1 MKKYIDSIAPFI
13 EKIIKM
19 TELKQM
25 KWEKSGNNAYRCVDV
40 KDSLSLEIS
49 GGNGFVGSNIGFK
62 LYSADK
68 LEFEYTPG
76 GMVRYPEFEALLSKL
91 YSIVEEAD
99 LKRITSK
106 LAKMMSAF
114 NKGENV

>member
-1 MKKYIDSIAPFI
+1 MKKYINGIAPFI

-19 TELKQM
+19 TESKQM
-25 KWEKSGNNAYRCVDV
+25 EWEKAGNNAYRCVDV

-49 GGNGFVGSNIGFK
+49 RGNGIIDSNIGIK

-68 LEFEYTPG
+68 LEFEYAPG
-76 GMVRYPEFEALLSKL
+76 FMVKYPDFEALLSKL
-91 YSIVEEAD
+91 YSIVEEED

-106 LAKMMSAF
+106 LSKIMSAF
-114 NKGENV
+114 TKEEK

>member
-1 MKKYIDSIAPFI
+1 MKKYIDSIAPI
-13 EKIIKM
+13 IDKIIKM

-25 KWEKSGNNAYRCVDV
+25 KWEKSGNNTYRCVDV

-49 GGNGFVGSNIGFK
+49 GGNGFVVSNIGFN
-62 LYSADK
+62 LYSEDK

-76 GMVRYPEFEALLSKL
+76 FMVKYPEFEALLSKL

-99 LKRITSK
+99 VKRITGQLSK
-106 LAKMMSAF
+106 IMSAF
-114 NKGENV
+114 AKTDNV